1 MCAIMEQFA
10 DKVKGTFSFFDRM
23 IIDGYIRPLALE
35 YSRAHSLYQLH
46 VRYKD
51 YTSFFMSVT
60 EQIKERIEGTAR
72 MQGRPVLYLSSSRE
86 KRRT

>member
-35 YSRAHSLYQLH
+35 YSRARSLRQLH
-46 VRYKD
+46 ARHKD
-51 YTSFFMSVT
+51 YASFFMSAT

-72 MQGRPVLYLSSSRE
+72 MRGRPVLYLSSSRE